1 MDKIYYYL
9 IIIHKLFNNNINN
22 NEVEQGGK
30 RHTYIEAGILKET
43 TLRTKNKEMAGGRGL
58 QND

>member
-9 IIIHKLFNNNINN
+9 IIIHKLFNNN
-22 NEVEQGGK
+22 NEAEQGGK